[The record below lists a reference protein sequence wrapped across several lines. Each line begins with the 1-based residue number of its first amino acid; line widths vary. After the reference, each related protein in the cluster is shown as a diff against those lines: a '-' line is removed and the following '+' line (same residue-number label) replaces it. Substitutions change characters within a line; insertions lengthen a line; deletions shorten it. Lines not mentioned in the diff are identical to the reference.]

1 MSLARLESLRA
12 VRRHIVDGSGFAAV
26 NRLRRLCQGAYLI
39 TAAAESHRLAGPALR
54 ACPLDVPVR
63 VPEVAK
69 EPQHAHTEDTAMQT
83 GMMRLRELTV
93 RYAVRKDHEGQPIV
107 VGRELGSPRE
117 TASALMTALQDQP
130 GEVFAILCV
139 STKLRVIAYH
149 EVSRGTLDATLVHPR
164 EVFKAALLANAA
176 AIILTHNHP
185 SGDPIPSAD
194 DVQLTRRLVDAGA
207 LLGVEVLDHIIVGD
221 GRYYSF
227 KECGRL

>member
-1 MSLARLESLRA
+1 
-12 VRRHIVDGSGFAAV
+12 
-26 NRLRRLCQGAYLI
+26 
-39 TAAAESHRLAGPALR
+39 
-54 ACPLDVPVR
+54 
-63 VPEVAK
+63 
-69 EPQHAHTEDTAMQT
+69 MQT

-93 RYAVRKDHEGQPIV
+93 RYEVRKDHEGQPIV
-107 VGRELGSPRE
+107 VGRDLGSPRE
-117 TASALMTALQDQP
+117 TASALMIPLQDQP

-227 KECGRL
+227 REGGRL